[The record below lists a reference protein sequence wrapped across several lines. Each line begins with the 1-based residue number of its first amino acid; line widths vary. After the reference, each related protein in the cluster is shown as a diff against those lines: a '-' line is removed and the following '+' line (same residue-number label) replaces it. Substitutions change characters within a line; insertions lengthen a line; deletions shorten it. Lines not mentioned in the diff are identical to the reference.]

1 MRGALQRGEERV
13 FSASLYLCLRAP
25 TAAALDDLT
34 RRVEAG
40 QAGRYLL
47 RRLARHSL
55 SMAESGSR

>member
-47 RRLARHSL
+47 WRLARHSL